1 MPPGKEVG
9 MGLTSGADPSEDGGG
24 DVAGEVDLL
33 RGGLRLLERLG
44 WFTLVVRSVG
54 LIFNESLNLEDSL
67 PTMESMLN
75 PSLDLDWDEFEL
87 ELATAAAAAATA
99 AAAAA
104 ALWGKG
110 TDIMGSSAAKV
121 ILFYNFKICL

>member
-44 WFTLVVRSVG
+44 FTLVVRSVG
-54 LIFNESLNLEDSL
+54 LMFNESLNLEDSL
-67 PTMESMLN
+67 PTMESILN
-75 PSLDLDWDEFEL
+75 PSLDLDCDELEL

-104 ALWGKG
+104 ALWGKV

-121 ILFYNFKICL
+121 ILFYDFKICL